1 MIGIYAKSSW
11 FWQNILKFI
20 IIFLLIFV
28 IQVPFSLAEEAVTT
42 QQVQIEQNYSYSPY
56 LGSGFYGSRSDDR
69 SIFVLN
75 VPLSFDLV
83 PTGREA
89 LDPGEFDWGLKF
101 NTTISAGFF
110 DYDPEESLPEL
121 ELPSEIGTLAIL
133 PGLEYVAPIND
144 SWSLHPFIDLGL
156 GKNFEANT
164 VNIIYGVGIRSYYDF
179 SIGKYPF
186 LLGNRLYRV
195 GFRNRT
201 LDSSNS
207 FAAFETG
214 LNMTLFKGST
224 FGRDTDLGLY
234 YMNFIFSEDLNLTE
248 ISDKVDSVDI
258 QHEIGFTFGASRAVS
273 HTAIGRPRIGLGVRF
288 VGNDQL
294 YRLVFGFPFF

>member
-1 MIGIYAKSSW
+1 MIGLYVKSSW
-11 FWQNILKFI
+11 SWQNILKYRV
-20 IIFLLIFV
+20 IFLLVALF
-28 IQVPFSLAEEAVTT
+28 LAPLVQAAEVVTT
-42 QQVQIEQNYSYSPY
+42 RQVQIEQNFSYAPY
-56 LGSGFYGSRSDDR
+56 LGSGFYGSRSDER

-83 PTGREA
+83 PTQQES
-89 LDPGEFDWGLKF
+89 LDTGEFDWGLKF
-101 NTTISAGFF
+101 NTTVSAGFF
-110 DYDPEESLPEL
+110 DYDPEVSLPEL

-133 PGLEYVAPIND
+133 PGLEFVAPVND
-144 SWSLHPFIDLGL
+144 SWSLHPFVDLGL
-156 GKNFEANT
+156 GKNFEADT
-164 VNIIYGVGIRSYYDF
+164 VNLIYGFGIRSYFDF
-179 SIGKYPF
+179 SIGDYPF
-186 LLGNRLYRV
+186 LLGNRLYQA
-195 GFRNRT
+195 GFKNKT

-214 LNMTLFKGST
+214 LNMTLLRGSL

-248 ISDKVDSVDI
+248 ISEKVDTVDI
-258 QHEIGFTFGASRAVS
+258 QNEIGFTFGASRAVS